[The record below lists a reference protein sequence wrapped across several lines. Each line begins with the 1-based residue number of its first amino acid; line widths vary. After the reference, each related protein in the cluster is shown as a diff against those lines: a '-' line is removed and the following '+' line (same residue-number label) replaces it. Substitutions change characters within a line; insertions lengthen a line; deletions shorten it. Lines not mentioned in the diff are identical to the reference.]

1 MNDSS
6 RSNRIA
12 GSGANRIAL
21 LGGLI
26 GFLSALT
33 LSFLTLKP
41 NRLAAGQGIRM
52 FEIGPL
58 FWVLVLLGVL
68 VLVASFSRPRIRGIV
83 LLALGSVW
91 LVLQVVLIG
100 VGATTLLAGAGNIA
114 RVSVGSAGWLGLL
127 ASVIVLFAAQRDL
140 QQSAPD
146 ASRNMLSGTVLIAP
160 VVSILI
166 VGFGGVN
173 SLSVMR
179 EYAANAGTFNARVF
193 EHVSLAGAAL
203 VIASLIGFPLGVW
216 ASRSARVGGIVLG
229 VSSAMQTIPSI
240 ALLTI
245 LIAPFSALSRAFP
258 ALESIGIRGIGAA
271 PALTALTLYGLLPIV
286 RGTVNGLRSV
296 PPTALEAGRGMGMTS
311 SQRFWRVEL
320 PLALP
325 LVLSGL
331 RTGAVSLVGLTALS
345 SLVGAG
351 GLGAF
356 IFAGLGGAAL
366 DQVLLGAIPVLALA
380 VLTDTVFGA
389 LERLVVP
396 RGLREIQTS
405 ASRPDPRL
413 ETA

>member
-1 MNDSS
+1 MNHGSS
-6 RSNRIA
+6 LNRIA
-12 GSGANRIAL
+12 GLGVNRIAL
-21 LGGLI
+21 LGG
-26 GFLSALT
+26 FLGLSSALV

-41 NRLAAGQGIRM
+41 NRLAAGRGVRM
-52 FEIGPL
+52 FEIGL
-58 FWVLVLLGVL
+58 EFWVLVLLALL
-68 VLVASFSRPRIRGIV
+68 VLVAAFLNPRARGIA
-83 LLALGSVW
+83 LLALGSIW
-91 LVLQVVLIG
+91 IVLEVALIG
-100 VGATTLLAGAGNIA
+100 VGATKLLSGAGDIA

-127 ASVIVLFAAQRDL
+127 AGVIVLFATQRDL
-140 QQSAPD
+140 D
-146 ASRNMLSGTVLIAP
+146 TSRNLPSWTVFIAP
-160 VVSILI
+160 IISILI
-166 VGFGGVN
+166 VGFGGVS

-179 EYAANAGTFNARVF
+179 EYAANAETFSARVL

-203 VIASLIGFPLGVW
+203 VISTLIGFPLGVW
-216 ASRSARVGGIVLG
+216 ASRSARVGGVVLG
-229 VSSAMQTIPSI
+229 VSSALQTIPSI

-258 ALESIGIRGIGAA
+258 ALEAIGVRGIGAA

-286 RGTVNGLRSV
+286 RGTLNGLRSV
-296 PPTALEAGRGMGMTS
+296 PPAALEAGRGMGMTA

-351 GLGAF
+351 GLGMF

-366 DQVLLGAIPVLALA
+366 DQVLLGAIPVLVLA
-380 VLTDTVFGA
+380 VVTDTIFGA
-389 LERLVVP
+389 LERWAVP
-396 RGLREIQTS
+396 RGLRETQARDSGLETQ
-405 ASRPDPRL
+405 L

>member
-12 GSGANRIAL
+12 GLGVNRIAL

-26 GFLSALT
+26 GLLSALT

-41 NRLAAGQGIRM
+41 NRLAAGRGIRM
-52 FEIGPL
+52 FEIGPQ
-58 FWVLVLLGVL
+58 FWVLVLLSVL
-68 VLVASFSRPRIRGIV
+68 VLVAAFSRPRTRGFI
-83 LLALGSVW
+83 LLTLGSVW

-100 VGATTLLAGAGNIA
+100 AGATKLLAGAGEIA

-140 QQSAPD
+140 D
-146 ASRNMLSGTVLIAP
+146 ASKNIPSWTVFIAPIISVLI
-160 VVSILI
+160 VV
-166 VGFGGVN
+166 FGGVS

-179 EYAANAGTFNARVF
+179 EYAANSSTFSARVL

-203 VIASLIGFPLGVW
+203 VLASLIGFPLGVW

-258 ALESIGIRGIGAA
+258 ALEALGIRGIGAA

-380 VLTDTVFGA
+380 VVTDTVFGA
-389 LERLVVP
+389 LERLAVP
-396 RGLREIQTS
+396 RGLREPQAATLDS
-405 ASRPDPRL
+405 RL

>member
-1 MNDSS
+1 MNPVSS
-6 RSNRIA
+6 RNRIA
-12 GSGANRIAL
+12 GLSVNRIAL

-26 GFLSALT
+26 GLLSAIF

-41 NRLAAGQGIRM
+41 NRLAAGRGLRI
-52 FEIGPL
+52 FEIGL
-58 FWVLVLLGVL
+58 EFWALPVLAIL
-68 VLVASFSRPRIRGIV
+68 VLVATFANPKARGIA

-91 LVLQVVLIG
+91 LVLTVGLIG
-100 VGATTLLAGAGNIA
+100 AGSTRLLSGASEIA
-114 RVSVGSAGWLGLL
+114 RVSIGSAGWLGLL
-127 ASVIVLFAAQRDL
+127 AGAIVLFAAGRDL
-140 QQSAPD
+140 D
-146 ASRNMLSGTVLIAP
+146 ASRNIPSWAVYFAPIIA
-160 VVSILI
+160 VGI
-166 VGFGGVN
+166 VGFGGV
-173 SLSVMR
+173 SDLSVMR
-179 EYAANAGTFNARVF
+179 EYAANADVFGARVL

-203 VIASLIGFPLGVW
+203 LISTLIGFPLGVW

-229 VSSAMQTIPSI
+229 VSSALQTIPSI

-258 ALESIGIRGIGAA
+258 ALEAIGIRGIGAA

-286 RGTVNGLRSV
+286 RGTLNGLRSV
-296 PPTALEAGRGMGMTS
+296 PAAALEAGRGMGMTA

-380 VLTDTVFGA
+380 IVTDTVFGA
-389 LERLVVP
+389 FERLAVP
-396 RGLREIQTS
+396 RGLREPQ
-405 ASRPDPRL
+405 ASNRKPQVL
-413 ETA
+413 EAA